1 MRRNYLK
8 GRDGDRI
15 NAVLANFPTGSLGL
29 AAFPEQPHKADDGII
44 HYDLRLDR
52 DTFAALQELSR
63 QYGTAGIGGM
73 VRHLAKKAID
83 RARHAKRADVL
94 GTNKPAN

>member
-1 MRRNYLK
+1 MRP
-8 GRDGDRI
+8 D
-15 NAVLANFPTGSLGL
+15 S
-29 AAFPEQPHKADDGII
+29 ADDGGII

-63 QYGTAGIGGM
+63 EYGTAGIGGM
-73 VRHLAKKAID
+73 VRHLAKNAID

-94 GTNKPAN
+94 GTNN